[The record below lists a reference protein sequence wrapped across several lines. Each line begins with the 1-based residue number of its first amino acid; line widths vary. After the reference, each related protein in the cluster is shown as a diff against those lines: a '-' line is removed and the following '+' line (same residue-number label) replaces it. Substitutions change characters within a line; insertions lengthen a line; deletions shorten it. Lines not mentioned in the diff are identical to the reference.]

1 MPVAVGT
8 LLGRYEIRSKLG
20 EGGMGEVYIAWDS
33 QLERNVA
40 LKVLPSG
47 FASDTQ
53 RMNRFVQEA
62 KAASALNHPNILTV
76 YDVGTAAGGPFV
88 VSELLDGHT
97 LREHMGDTAL
107 SQRKAVDF
115 ALQIAHGLAAAHDR
129 GIVHRDIKPENLFVT
144 RDDRVKI
151 LDFGIAKLVQHEANA
166 EPLTDMPTRKMNT
179 EPGVIIGTTGY
190 MSPEQ
195 VRGERLDHRSDI
207 FSFGAVFYELVSGE
221 RAFKGQS
228 TVETLN
234 AILHEDPPELTATGG
249 TISPAVDRVIRRCLE
264 KNREHRF
271 RSAHDLAFALEA
283 VFASGTP
290 GDVSLRAASLAPGR
304 ISLRERLLWVTVG
317 LAVLTS
323 LAFGI
328 LYFRRIPPKPDAI
341 RFAVSLPENVAFTWD
356 VEQHNLSLS
365 PDGRSLAFIATHEGQ
380 SRVWLQSFDSLSPQ
394 PLAGT
399 EGAYSPFW
407 SPDSRFIAFFAEGKL
422 KKIDASGSAVQTI
435 CELSQRDNIGT
446 WGRDG
451 TILFSGEEYFQQVH
465 RVSAAGGQPSLLLK
479 TQQRVAYWFHFLP
492 DGRHFVFFQG
502 TPGSESTGVYV
513 GSLDSTEARLL
524 IPLPPTRVE
533 YAPPGYLIYVRE
545 GTLLAQPF
553 DATSLRIA
561 GEPFVVVDRLPY
573 FGTGWAEFSVS
584 ETGVLAYMTD
594 LGLRRLAWMDRE
606 GRQVAEV
613 GQPGQIHGV
622 RLSPDGQKVALTIDE
637 PRNLKGDLWIHDFAR
652 GTRSRFTFG
661 PGNEEQFVWSPDGRR
676 AAFFSDRPGSLSKS
690 TLRIKD
696 LEDPGEGESPLEA
709 GFHMPNDWSM
719 DGRFIIYMQN
729 PPTTNFDLW
738 VLPLFGDRKPFV
750 FLQTPFTEGGA
761 RFSPDGRWV
770 AFMSNESGQ
779 YEVYVARFDNPREKW
794 RMSSEGGNS
803 PRWRRDGKELFYVAA
818 DNRLMSVSVRPG
830 KTFEADNPTALFKLS
845 DSRSG
850 YDVTADGKRFL
861 FSSPVTQ
868 SQSSPFAVVA
878 NWTALSKR

>member
-1 MPVAVGT
+1 
-8 LLGRYEIRSKLG
+8 
-20 EGGMGEVYIAWDS
+20 MGEVYIAWDS

-47 FASDTQ
+47 FSSDTQ

-76 YDVGTAAGGPFV
+76 YDVGTAAHGPFV
-88 VSELLDGHT
+88 VSELLEGET
-97 LREHMGDTAL
+97 LREHMRSAVL
-107 SQRKAVDF
+107 PQRKAVDL
-115 ALQIAHGLAAAHDR
+115 ALQIVHGLAAAHDR

-144 RDDRVKI
+144 KDGRIKI
-151 LDFGIAKLVQHEANA
+151 LDFGIAKLVQPKDNR
-166 EPLTDMPTRKMNT
+166 EPHTDMPTRRMNT

-207 FSFGAVFYELVSGE
+207 FSFGAVFYELLSAQ

-228 TVETLN
+228 AVETLN
-234 AILHEDPPELTATGG
+234 AILNEDPADLSATGR
-249 TISPAVDRVIRRCLE
+249 TISPALDRVVRRCLE

-283 VFASGTP
+283 VSASGTP
-290 GDVSLRAASLAPGR
+290 SDVSLMSASLAPGR
-304 ISLRERLLWVTVG
+304 TSLRERLLWATAG
-317 LAVLTS
+317 LAILTS

-328 LYFRRIPPKPDAI
+328 LYFRRVPPKADTL
-341 RFAVSLPENVAFTWD
+341 RFGVSLPENVAFTWD

-380 SRVWLQSFDSLSPQ
+380 SRLWLQSFDSLSPQ
-394 PLAGT
+394 SLAGT

-435 CELSQRDNIGT
+435 CELSQRDNVGT

-451 TILFSGEEYFQQVH
+451 TILFSGEESFQEVH

-479 TQQRVAYWFHFLP
+479 TQQGEAYWFHFLP
-492 DGRHFVFFQG
+492 DGRHFVFFRG
-502 TPGSESTGVYV
+502 TSGGGESNGVYI
-513 GSLDSTEARLL
+513 GSLDSTETRLL
-524 IPLPPTRVE
+524 IALPPTRVE
-533 YAPPGYLIYVRE
+533 YAPPGYLIYVRD

-553 DATSLRIA
+553 DATSLRIT
-561 GEPFVVVDRLPY
+561 GEPLVVVDRLPY

-606 GRQVAEV
+606 GREIAQA
-613 GQPGQIHGV
+613 GQPGQISGLW
-622 RLSPDGQKVALTIDE
+622 LSPDGQKVALAIDE
-637 PRNLKGDLWIHDFAR
+637 PRNSKAQLWIHDFAR

-661 PGNEEQFVWSPDGRR
+661 AGNEEQFVWSPDGRR
-676 AAFFSDRPGSLSKS
+676 AAFFSYPPDITSNS

-696 LEDPGEGESPLEA
+696 FEDAGEGETPLEP

-719 DGRFIIYMQN
+719 DGRFIIYTQN

-738 VLPLFGDRKPFV
+738 VLPLFGDRKPFP

-779 YEVYVARFDNPREKW
+779 YELYIARFENPREKW
-794 RMSSEGGNS
+794 RISSAGGYS
-803 PRWRRDGKELFYVAA
+803 PRWRRDGKELFYITA

-830 KTFEADNPTALFKLS
+830 KTFESDNPTALFKLGN
-845 DSRSG
+845 SRSG

-861 FSSPVTQ
+861 FSTPVTQ

-878 NWTALSKR
+878 NWTTTSER